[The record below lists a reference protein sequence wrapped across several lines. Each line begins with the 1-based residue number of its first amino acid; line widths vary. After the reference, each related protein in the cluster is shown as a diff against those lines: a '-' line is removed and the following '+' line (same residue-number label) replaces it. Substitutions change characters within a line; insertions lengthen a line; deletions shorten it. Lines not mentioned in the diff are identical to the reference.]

1 VITNVFPLVDPI
13 PLPAPVWLMKFLGI
27 LTTSLHFMAVQLMV
41 GGLLACSLWA
51 IVGRLQRNQPMLDAA
66 GAISFRLPIVMVYL
80 INLGVP
86 PLLFAQVLY
95 GRQIYS
101 SSVLIGTYWI
111 AVIFILMAGYTL
123 LYVMGAM
130 AKKGSTWWGLVGL
143 VALALIMTVGF
154 IYSNNMTLMIRPEAW
169 QAMYEADPLGRQ
181 LNTGDPTVLPRW
193 SFMMFGSFMVAGVG
207 MMALGMKKFLS
218 DEAATF
224 LRRWGGAL
232 VVLGVV
238 LSAALGRWAL
248 AAQPEKVMADMR
260 DINLYNYTL
269 YGWLGTAALLALLG
283 VAGFA
288 TAARR
293 SWLVPGLAA
302 VVALLNVSSMAVYRD
317 GLRDVTLL
325 GHGFDV
331 WDRAVHSNWIVIA
344 AFLLL
349 FVAGLGVA
357 AWLGWVVSRAEGVKE
372 SYA

>member
-1 VITNVFPLVDPI
+1 MFPLVDPI